1 MAFSPYSL
9 SHRTPKKDSL
19 PPNKKHKILIELL
32 HDSPTNP
39 PNSKSL
45 YSPKPSLP
53 AKTTASFLR
62 HTQLRSKF
70 YPPKP
75 SLPTK
80 TTTSFLRH
88 TQLRSKFLKS
98 ALDCLGIPYGRKYL
112 RTHPEYSSNLF
123 LDCCG
128 LVRYAF
134 NKIKHEFGFSLGGG
148 NQCYQYDLLPPS
160 IKFNQLKP
168 GDLIFYT
175 GTYYPDKGKRQQL
188 HNVVHVEIYLGEGEK
203 TIGSRDSS
211 GVVSIYDT
219 FQFESET
226 YYNIEY
232 HFKSID
238 TWLRGIK
245 KSFCK
250 EHNWDV
256 KTVYGKSIYKKI
268 KYEDIILNQYK
279 ILKNKQLFQQLNLLQ
294 QKQLGMR
301 SKSGY
306 SSFKIKLLTHKK
318 KKAVSKERNSRKK
331 RILE

>member
-45 YSPKPSLP
+45 YPPNPSLP
-53 AKTTASFLR
+53 TKTTTSFLL

-80 TTTSFLRH
+80 TTTSFLHH

-175 GTYYPDKGKRQQL
+175 GTYYPDKGKRDRKS
-188 HNVVHVEIYLGEGEK
+188 VV
-203 TIGSRDSS
+203 
-211 GVVSIYDT
+211 
-219 FQFESET
+219 
-226 YYNIEY
+226 
-232 HFKSID
+232 
-238 TWLRGIK
+238 
-245 KSFCK
+245 
-250 EHNWDV
+250 
-256 KTVYGKSIYKKI
+256 
-268 KYEDIILNQYK
+268 
-279 ILKNKQLFQQLNLLQ
+279 
-294 QKQLGMR
+294 
-301 SKSGY
+301 
-306 SSFKIKLLTHKK
+306 
-318 KKAVSKERNSRKK
+318 
-331 RILE
+331 